1 MSRTVDATQRD
12 PGGGT
17 ARKSMADIDSRADAG
32 GVGEK
37 AGAGMKASV
46 SAEIADRE
54 RFRVSCVLDSS
65 TC

>member
-1 MSRTVDATQRD
+1 MSMTVDATQRD
-12 PGGGT
+12 AGGGPE
-17 ARKSMADIDSRADAG
+17 RKSIDDVDRCNDAG
-32 GVGEK
+32 GVEET
-37 AGAGMKASV
+37 AGRGMKASV